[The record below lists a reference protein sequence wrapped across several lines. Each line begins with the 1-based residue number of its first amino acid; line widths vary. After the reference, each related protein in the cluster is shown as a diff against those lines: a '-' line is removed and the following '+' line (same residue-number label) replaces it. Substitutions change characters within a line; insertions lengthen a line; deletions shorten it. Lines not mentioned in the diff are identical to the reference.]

1 MNTRPTA
8 LILLALALAACGSNP
23 PKAADA
29 GEGKRIEGVVLS
41 AGVKDIAKE
50 EGKVDL
56 AKDKR
61 VNCEKY
67 TPTGSNRPKYRCLT
81 ASEKQSEAEANQ
93 RQMRKMTTPAPS
105 AAGVGN

>member
-1 MNTRPTA
+1 MNTRLSA
-8 LILLALALAACGSNP
+8 LILVSLALAACGSNP
-23 PKAADA
+23 PKAADT
-29 GEGKRIEGVVLS
+29 GTGKRVEGVTLS
-41 AGVKDIAKE
+41 GGVQDIAKE

-81 ASEKQSEAEANQ
+81 ATEKKSEAEANQ
-93 RQMRKMTTPAPS
+93 REMRKMTAPAPS
-105 AAGVGN
+105 AGGIGN